1 MKAEGYSGARALGG
15 AQGKFAGDVMLIL
28 HLLLGRLEQLINEFI
43 IQSAG
48 SH

>member
-15 AQGKFAGDVMLIL
+15 AQGMFAGDVMLIL
-28 HLLLGRLEQLINEFI
+28 HLLGRLEQLINEFI